1 MGDIATIGYIG
12 RKARLVGEIAA
23 EVARVAKVP
32 PAEAALIDAFS
43 GSAAVTSHALRLG
56 YHVASVDAEE
66 YARVFAA
73 ATATP
78 FDHETAAAFTA
89 MADAANAARA
99 PAELGPVATE
109 YSDAGPAGR
118 AFWSGANA
126 AKIDAALRW
135 LAGPDAPPVGPRRD
149 FLVAGL
155 LAAADAVA
163 NTTSVYGAYLK
174 TMKARARAPL
184 ALRPFHT
191 SSEIRSAVAHAF
203 RGDAITELGAAA
215 AAVRAGLP
223 VNAPLVVY
231 ADPPYNSRQYSANYA
246 PLAFIAGIATGIT
259 PVVRA
264 ETKTGLLAAA
274 FASDFCSRRR
284 APAAFAALAS
294 SAAAAAA
301 SYLIVSYSDDGI
313 LSIDEL
319 RAVLGKFGPVESA
332 RWPIARYVSSQL
344 AAASSAADAAD
355 APLCE
360 WLLTVRLG
368 DGAPVADALA
378 TMSLK

>member
-12 RKARLVGEIAA
+12 RKARLVDAIAA
-23 EVARVAKVP
+23 EVARVAGVP
-32 PAEAALIDAFS
+32 PAEAAVIDAFS
-43 GSAAVTSHALRLG
+43 GSAVVTSHARRLG
-56 YHVASVDAEE
+56 YRVASIDAEE

-73 ATATP
+73 AAAAP

-89 MADAANAARA
+89 MADAAHHETAA
-99 PAELGPVATE
+99 PDGPVATE
-109 YSDAGPAGR
+109 YSEAGAAGR
-118 AFWSGANA
+118 AFWSGPNA
-126 AKIDAALRW
+126 ARIDAALRW
-135 LAGPDAPPVGPRRD
+135 LAGPDAPPAGPRRD

-184 ALRPFHT
+184 VLRPFHT
-191 SSEIRSAVAHAF
+191 SSEIQPAPALAF
-203 RGDAITELGAAA
+203 RGDAIAELGTAA
-215 AAVRAGLP
+215 AAVRAGMP
-223 VNAPLVVY
+223 AGAPLIVY

-246 PLAFIAGIATGIT
+246 PLAFIAGIAAGTT

-264 ETKTGLLAAA
+264 DTKTGLLAAA
-274 FASDFCSRRR
+274 FTSDFCSKRR
-284 APAAFAALAS
+284 APAAFAALA
-294 SAAAAAA
+294 AAARAAAA

-319 RAVLGKFGPVESA
+319 RAVLGAFGPVESA
-332 RWPIARYVSSQL
+332 SWPIARY
-344 AAASSAADAAD
+344 ASAHAVPETP
-355 APLCE
+355 APAPALCE

-368 DGAPVADALA
+368 GGAPALTDALA